1 MVPGWQQ
8 LLIVLIIVLILFGGR
23 GKISS
28 LMGDLAKGVKSFRK
42 GLQDDD
48 DDTPSDAQMRS
59 LGSDKPTVETGT
71 VQPERETH
79 KAQ

>member
-23 GKISS
+23 GKISA
-28 LMGDLAKGVKSFRK
+28 LMGDLAKGVRSFRK
-42 GLQDDD
+42 GLNEDDEAE
-48 DDTPSDAQMRS
+48 TTSNVQT
-59 LGSDKPTVETGT
+59 LGSDARTDDATT
-71 VQPERETH
+71 SQPERETH